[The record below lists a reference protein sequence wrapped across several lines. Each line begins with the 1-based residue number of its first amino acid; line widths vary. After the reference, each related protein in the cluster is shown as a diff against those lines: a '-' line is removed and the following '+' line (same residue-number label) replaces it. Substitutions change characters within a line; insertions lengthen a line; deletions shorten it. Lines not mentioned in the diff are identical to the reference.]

1 MEDSRQHNLEQR
13 VTQLEG
19 RLDSTERS
27 IPKRLTMW
35 VSLLALGTAIST
47 GAFQLWDGLI
57 LRQQAEFEANRRELN
72 GYVRRITELNSYII
86 GLQGKILELKNSG
99 SHYNPAVGA
108 EIRTLN
114 LEKLSTVRMADRLI
128 EQHKKVGNYPA
139 FLILAQEHLAFGESA
154 LAFTYSQKA
163 EEVSRSN
170 AEATM
175 AGSSMAI
182 ALFLPGKI
190 QDTTAARK
198 KFKTVLQLAK
208 NLVYDLRLNIYRD
221 WIIAEGNFGNC
232 DVVEQI
238 RNQMADDLKTFP
250 NKKIYEFMQKE
261 IEVML
266 EYSMRTC

>member
-1 MEDSRQHNLEQR
+1 
-13 VTQLEG
+13 
-19 RLDSTERS
+19 
-27 IPKRLTMW
+27 MW

-86 GLQGKILELKNSG
+86 GLQGKILELKSSG
-99 SHYNPAVGA
+99 SHYNPAVGE

-128 EQHKKVGNYPA
+128 EQHKKVSNYPA

-163 EEVSRSN
+163 EKVSRSN

-208 NLVYDLRLNIYRD
+208 NQTPMVYDLRLNIYRD
-221 WIIAEGNFGNC
+221 WIIAEEIFGNC
-232 DVVEQI
+232 DVAEQI

-261 IEVML
+261 IEVKL